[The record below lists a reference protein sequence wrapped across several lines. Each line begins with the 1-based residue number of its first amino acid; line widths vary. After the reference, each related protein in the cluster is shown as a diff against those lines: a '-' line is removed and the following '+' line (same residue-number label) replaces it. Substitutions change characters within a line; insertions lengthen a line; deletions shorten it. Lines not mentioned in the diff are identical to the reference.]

1 MLASQS
7 LRRKLQRFRETAILE
22 GTTAYP
28 LNGLT
33 RPLLTKDGRG
43 VLELLARSAE
53 GCTEV
58 LLLAQGFSVELL
70 CDLVCDGLASAHAE
84 RMVAGSKVIEV
95 ARMRITEAGR
105 QALTGRGTQ

>member
-1 MLASQS
+1 MS
-7 LRRKLQRFRETAILE
+7 
-22 GTTAYP
+22 TTAYP
-28 LNGLT
+28 FNGLT
-33 RPLLTKDGRG
+33 RPLMTKDGRR
-43 VLELLARSAE
+43 VLELLARSAQ

-95 ARMRITEAGR
+95 ARMRITEAGL